1 MYEAFAAAAPLLG
14 VSFILLGIG
23 VAVLAGLSMEQDDRI
38 RKLENPKLRHMDELD
53 SMVSDAIV
61 NGFDRRIKREIDDI
75 NSNIKEIDARL
86 SVLENIHRKAQNPD
100 SAKP

>member
-38 RKLENPKLRHMDELD
+38 RKLERPKLRYMDELD
-53 SMVSDAIV
+53 MELEQGIVDGLSRRYKIEVDA
-61 NGFDRRIKREIDDI
+61 I
-75 NSNIKEIDARL
+75 NSNIRDIDVRL
-86 SVLENIHRKAQNPD
+86 SALENIHRFGNWHD
-100 SAKP
+100 